1 MMTGTTLEPSGVILD
16 GVPSTIML
24 CHDAATP
31 KPAEIFWPETLSRLS
46 GILVWMDWSQCCLL
60 EADSELCSAN
70 VS

>member
-31 KPAEIFWPETLSRLS
+31 KPAEILAGDSQQTIRHFSLDGLVPMLSVGS
-46 GILVWMDWSQCCLL
+46 
-60 EADSELCSAN
+60 
-70 VS
+70 